1 LYYDLEYENCY
12 VESMVKANAI
22 GVTMTRKIKRIGCS
36 NIKDLVEQSKI
47 EIVDAD
53 TIIEMSTFVAK
64 GSSYEA
70 SDNNHDDLMMNLV
83 LFGWF
88 STNPFFNEMTDI
100 NVKDM
105 IYAEQIKMIE
115 EDLVPFGVV
124 DDGHEPEYIYEGGDM
139 WKVDDEGSLY

>member
-1 LYYDLEYENCY
+1 
-12 VESMVKANAI
+12 
-22 GVTMTRKIKRIGCS
+22 
-36 NIKDLVEQSKI
+36 
-47 EIVDAD
+47 
-53 TIIEMSTFVAK
+53 
-64 GSSYEA
+64 
-70 SDNNHDDLMMNLV
+70 MMNLV